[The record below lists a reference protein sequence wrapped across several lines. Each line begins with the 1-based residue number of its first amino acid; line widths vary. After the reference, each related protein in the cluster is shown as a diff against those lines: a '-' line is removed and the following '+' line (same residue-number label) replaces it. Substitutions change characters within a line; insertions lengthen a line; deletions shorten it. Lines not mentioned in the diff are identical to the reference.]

1 MKDNDAAQENAD
13 GLVPSN
19 TVRIESL
26 DEEINDVVARKRF
39 IFFFVISLH
48 LNYFVL

>member
-19 TVRIESL
+19 TVHIESL
-26 DEEINDVVARKRF
+26 DEEINEVVARKRSKYYLLF
-39 IFFFVISLH
+39 HFT
-48 LNYFVL
+48 